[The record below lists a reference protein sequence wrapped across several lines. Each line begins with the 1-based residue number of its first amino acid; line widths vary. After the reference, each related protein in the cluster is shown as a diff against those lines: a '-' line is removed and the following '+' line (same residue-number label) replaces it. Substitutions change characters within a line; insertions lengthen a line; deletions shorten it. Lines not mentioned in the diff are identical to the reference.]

1 MNSDGW
7 CDIIHLL
14 WKEGKFIMRTQDKIA
29 VLIDA
34 ENVSKKYIKL
44 IMDEV
49 NEYGTPTYKRVYGDF
64 SNPSVSSWKDVLRT
78 YALTPVIQF
87 NYVKGKNASDS
98 AMIIDAMDI
107 LYSGNVNGFCLV
119 TSDSDFTKLA
129 NRLREAGML
138 VIGMGEQKTPTS
150 LVAACEQFKY
160 LDLLFAE
167 EEEEGE
173 FIECAEL
180 EVIDEQVI
188 ENEIQEDVDLTESQV
203 VTNEETEE
211 FCEISLIPTKEKIG
225 DEIRLIIE
233 QKSDEAGWINQS
245 EIGVLLSKRV
255 LGFDPRNYNF
265 KKLSQLIESYEF
277 LETKTVQNPKNELL
291 KIVYVKIK

>member
-1 MNSDGW
+1 M
-7 CDIIHLL
+7 
-14 WKEGKFIMRTQDKIA
+14 KRQDKIA

-49 NEYGTPTYKRVYGDF
+49 NEFGTPTYKRVYGDF
-64 SNPSVSSWKDVLRT
+64 SNPSVSSWKDVLST

-87 NYVKGKNASDS
+87 NYVKGKNSSDS

-138 VIGMGEQKTPTS
+138 VIGMGEKKTPTS

-167 EEEEGE
+167 EEEERG
-173 FIECAEL
+173 AEDNSIAD
-180 EVIDEQVI
+180 EAVEEQAIDEKVQGEVDVS
-188 ENEIQEDVDLTESQV
+188 ENQDTTDPETQDLCDMP
-203 VTNEETEE
+203 
-211 FCEISLIPTKEKIG
+211 FIPTQENIG
-225 DEIRLIIE
+225 DEIRTIIE

-245 EIGVLLSKRV
+245 EIGILLSKRV
-255 LGFDPRNYNF
+255 PGFDPRNYNF
-265 KKLSQLIESYEF
+265 KKLS
-277 LETKTVQNPKNELL
+277 
-291 KIVYVKIK
+291 

>member
-1 MNSDGW
+1 M
-7 CDIIHLL
+7 
-14 WKEGKFIMRTQDKIA
+14 KRQDKIA

-49 NEYGTPTYKRVYGDF
+49 NEFGTPTYKRVYGDF
-64 SNPSVSSWKDVLRT
+64 SNPSVSSWKDVLST

-87 NYVKGKNASDS
+87 NYVKGKNSSDS
-98 AMIIDAMDI
+98 AIIIDAMDI

-138 VIGMGEQKTPTS
+138 VIGMGEKKTPTS

-167 EEEEGE
+167 EEEERG
-173 FIECAEL
+173 AEDNSIAD
-180 EVIDEQVI
+180 EAVEEQAIDEKVQGEVDVS
-188 ENEIQEDVDLTESQV
+188 ENQDTTDPETQDLCDMP
-203 VTNEETEE
+203 
-211 FCEISLIPTKEKIG
+211 FIPTQENIG
-225 DEIRLIIE
+225 DEIRTIIE

-245 EIGVLLSKRV
+245 EIGILLSKRV
-255 LGFDPRNYNF
+255 PGFDPRNYNF
-265 KKLSQLIESYEF
+265 KKLSQLIESYDF
-277 LETKTVQNPKNELL
+277 LETKTIPNPKNDLL

>member
-1 MNSDGW
+1 M
-7 CDIIHLL
+7 
-14 WKEGKFIMRTQDKIA
+14 KVQDKIA

-34 ENVSKKYIKL
+34 ENVSKKYVKL
-44 IMDEV
+44 IMNEI

-78 YALTPVIQF
+78 YALTPIIQF
-87 NYVKGKNASDS
+87 NYVKGKNSSDS

-138 VIGMGEQKTPTS
+138 VIGMGEQKTPAS

-160 LDLLFAE
+160 LDLLYAE
-167 EEEEGE
+167 EEEEHVLVE
-173 FIECAEL
+173 KIVDETA
-180 EVIDEQVI
+180 DEQV
-188 ENEIQEDVDLTESQV
+188 
-203 VTNEETEE
+203 NEEKVQKDTETSE
-211 FCEISLIPTKEKIG
+211 DQAVIEKETENIYDVPLIPTKEKIG
-225 DEIRLIIE
+225 DEIKLIIE

-255 LGFDPRNYNF
+255 PGFDPRNYNF
-265 KKLSQLIESYEF
+265 QKLSQLIENYDF
-277 LETKTVQNPKNELL
+277 LETKTIPNPKNELL

>member
-1 MNSDGW
+1 M
-7 CDIIHLL
+7 
-14 WKEGKFIMRTQDKIA
+14 KRQDKIA

-49 NEYGTPTYKRVYGDF
+49 NEFGTPTYKRVYGDF
-64 SNPSVSSWKDVLRT
+64 SNPSVSSWKDVLST

-87 NYVKGKNASDS
+87 NYVKGKNSSDS
-98 AMIIDAMDI
+98 AIIIDAMDI

-138 VIGMGEQKTPTS
+138 VIGMGEKKTPTS

-167 EEEEGE
+167 EEEERG
-173 FIECAEL
+173 AEDNSIAD
-180 EVIDEQVI
+180 EAVEEQAIDEKVQGEVDVS
-188 ENEIQEDVDLTESQV
+188 ENQDTTDTETQDLCDMP
-203 VTNEETEE
+203 
-211 FCEISLIPTKEKIG
+211 FIPTQENIG
-225 DEIRLIIE
+225 DEIRTIIE

-245 EIGVLLSKRV
+245 EIGILLSKRV
-255 LGFDPRNYNF
+255 PGFDPRNYNF
-265 KKLSQLIESYEF
+265 KKLSQLIESYHF
-277 LETKTVQNPKNELL
+277 LETKTIPNPKNDLL

>member
-1 MNSDGW
+1 M
-7 CDIIHLL
+7 
-14 WKEGKFIMRTQDKIA
+14 KRQDKIA

-49 NEYGTPTYKRVYGDF
+49 NEFGTPTYKRVYGDF
-64 SNPSVSSWKDVLRT
+64 SNPSVSSWKDVLST

-87 NYVKGKNASDS
+87 NYVKGKNSSDS

-138 VIGMGEQKTPTS
+138 VIGMGEKKTPTS

-167 EEEEGE
+167 EEEERG
-173 FIECAEL
+173 AEDNSIAD
-180 EVIDEQVI
+180 EAVEEQAIDEKEQ
-188 ENEIQEDVDLTESQV
+188 DLCDMP
-203 VTNEETEE
+203 
-211 FCEISLIPTKEKIG
+211 FIPTQENIG
-225 DEIRLIIE
+225 DEIRTIIE

-245 EIGVLLSKRV
+245 EIGILLSKRV
-255 LGFDPRNYNF
+255 PGFDPRNYNF
-265 KKLSQLIESYEF
+265 KKLSQLIESYDF
-277 LETKTVQNPKNELL
+277 LKTKTIPNPKNDLL

>member
-1 MNSDGW
+1 M
-7 CDIIHLL
+7 
-14 WKEGKFIMRTQDKIA
+14 KRQDKIA

-49 NEYGTPTYKRVYGDF
+49 NEFGTPTYKRVYGDF
-64 SNPSVSSWKDVLRT
+64 SNPSVSSWKDVLST

-87 NYVKGKNASDS
+87 NYVKGKNSSDS

-138 VIGMGEQKTPTS
+138 VIGMGEKKTPTS

-167 EEEEGE
+167 EEEERG
-173 FIECAEL
+173 AEDNSIAD
-180 EVIDEQVI
+180 EAVEEQAIDEKAQ
-188 ENEIQEDVDLTESQV
+188 DLCDMP
-203 VTNEETEE
+203 
-211 FCEISLIPTKEKIG
+211 FIPTQENIG
-225 DEIRLIIE
+225 DEIRTIIE

-245 EIGVLLSKRV
+245 EIGILLSKRV
-255 LGFDPRNYNF
+255 PGFDPRNYNF
-265 KKLSQLIESYEF
+265 KKLSQLIESYDF
-277 LETKTVQNPKNELL
+277 LETKTIPNPKNDLL

>member
-1 MNSDGW
+1 M
-7 CDIIHLL
+7 
-14 WKEGKFIMRTQDKIA
+14 KRQDKIA

-49 NEYGTPTYKRVYGDF
+49 NEFGTPTYKRVYGDF
-64 SNPSVSSWKDVLRT
+64 SNPSVSSWKDVLST

-87 NYVKGKNASDS
+87 NYVKGKNSSDS

-138 VIGMGEQKTPTS
+138 VIGMGEKKTPTS

-167 EEEEGE
+167 EEEERW
-173 FIECAEL
+173 AEDNSIAD
-180 EVIDEQVI
+180 EAVEEQAIDEKEQ
-188 ENEIQEDVDLTESQV
+188 DLCDMP
-203 VTNEETEE
+203 
-211 FCEISLIPTKEKIG
+211 FIPTQENIG
-225 DEIRLIIE
+225 DEIRTIIE

-245 EIGVLLSKRV
+245 EIGILLSKRV
-255 LGFDPRNYNF
+255 PGFDPRNYNY
-265 KKLSQLIESYEF
+265 KKLSQLIESYDF
-277 LETKTVQNPKNELL
+277 LDTKTIPNPKNDLL

>member
-1 MNSDGW
+1 M
-7 CDIIHLL
+7 
-14 WKEGKFIMRTQDKIA
+14 KRQDKIA

-49 NEYGTPTYKRVYGDF
+49 NEFGTPTYKRVYGDF
-64 SNPSVSSWKDVLRT
+64 SNPSVSSWKDVLST

-87 NYVKGKNASDS
+87 NYVKGKNSSDS

-138 VIGMGEQKTPTS
+138 VIGMGEKKTPTS

-167 EEEEGE
+167 EEEERG
-173 FIECAEL
+173 AEDNSIAD
-180 EVIDEQVI
+180 EDVEEQAIDEKAQ
-188 ENEIQEDVDLTESQV
+188 DLCDMP
-203 VTNEETEE
+203 
-211 FCEISLIPTKEKIG
+211 FIPTQENIG
-225 DEIRLIIE
+225 DEIRTIIE

-245 EIGVLLSKRV
+245 EIGILLSKRV
-255 LGFDPRNYNF
+255 PGFDPRNYNF
-265 KKLSQLIESYEF
+265 KKLSQLIESYDF
-277 LETKTVQNPKNELL
+277 LETKTIPNPKNDLL

>member
-1 MNSDGW
+1 M
-7 CDIIHLL
+7 
-14 WKEGKFIMRTQDKIA
+14 KRQDKIA

-49 NEYGTPTYKRVYGDF
+49 NEFGTPTYKRVYGDF
-64 SNPSVSSWKDVLRT
+64 SNPSVSSWKDVLST

-87 NYVKGKNASDS
+87 NYVKGKNSSDS

-138 VIGMGEQKTPTS
+138 VIGMGEKKTLTS

-167 EEEEGE
+167 EEEERG
-173 FIECAEL
+173 AEDNSIAD
-180 EVIDEQVI
+180 EAVEEQAIDEKAQ
-188 ENEIQEDVDLTESQV
+188 DLCDMP
-203 VTNEETEE
+203 
-211 FCEISLIPTKEKIG
+211 FIPTQENIG
-225 DEIRLIIE
+225 DEIRTIIE

-245 EIGVLLSKRV
+245 EIGILLSKRV
-255 LGFDPRNYNF
+255 PGFDPRNYNF
-265 KKLSQLIESYEF
+265 KKLSQLIESYDF
-277 LETKTVQNPKNELL
+277 LETKTIPNPKNDLL

>member
-1 MNSDGW
+1 M
-7 CDIIHLL
+7 
-14 WKEGKFIMRTQDKIA
+14 KRQDKIA

-49 NEYGTPTYKRVYGDF
+49 NEFGTLTYKRVYGDF
-64 SNPSVSSWKDVLRT
+64 SNPSVSSWKDVLST

-87 NYVKGKNASDS
+87 NYVKGKNSSDS

-138 VIGMGEQKTPTS
+138 VIGMGEKKTPTS

-167 EEEEGE
+167 EAEECG
-173 FIECAEL
+173 AEDNSIAD
-180 EVIDEQVI
+180 EAVEEQAIDEKMQGEADVS
-188 ENEIQEDVDLTESQV
+188 ENQDTTDSETQDLCDMP
-203 VTNEETEE
+203 
-211 FCEISLIPTKEKIG
+211 FIPTQENIG
-225 DEIRLIIE
+225 DEIRTIIE

-245 EIGVLLSKRV
+245 EIGILLSKRV
-255 LGFDPRNYNF
+255 PGFDPRNYNF
-265 KKLSQLIESYEF
+265 KKLSQLIESYDF
-277 LETKTVQNPKNELL
+277 LETKTIPNPKNDLL

>member
-1 MNSDGW
+1 M
-7 CDIIHLL
+7 
-14 WKEGKFIMRTQDKIA
+14 KRQDKIA

-49 NEYGTPTYKRVYGDF
+49 NEFGTPTYKRVYGDF
-64 SNPSVSSWKDVLRT
+64 SNPSVSSWKDVLST
-78 YALTPVIQF
+78 YALTPVVQF
-87 NYVKGKNASDS
+87 NYVKGKNSSDS
-98 AMIIDAMDI
+98 AIIIDAMDI

-138 VIGMGEQKTPTS
+138 VIGMGEKKTPTS

-167 EEEEGE
+167 EEEERG
-173 FIECAEL
+173 AEDNSIAD
-180 EVIDEQVI
+180 EAVEEQAIDEKAQGEADVS
-188 ENEIQEDVDLTESQV
+188 ENQDTTDL
-203 VTNEETEE
+203 ETQDLCDMP
-211 FCEISLIPTKEKIG
+211 FIPTQENIG
-225 DEIRLIIE
+225 DEIRTIIE

-245 EIGVLLSKRV
+245 EIGILLSKRV
-255 LGFDPRNYNF
+255 PGFDPRNYNY
-265 KKLSQLIESYEF
+265 KKLSQLIESYDF
-277 LETKTVQNPKNELL
+277 LETKTIPNPKNDLL

>member
-1 MNSDGW
+1 M
-7 CDIIHLL
+7 
-14 WKEGKFIMRTQDKIA
+14 KRQDKIA

-49 NEYGTPTYKRVYGDF
+49 NEFGTPTYKRVYGDF
-64 SNPSVSSWKDVLRT
+64 SNPSVSSWKDVLST
-78 YALTPVIQF
+78 YALTPVILF
-87 NYVKGKNASDS
+87 NYVKGKNSSDS

-138 VIGMGEQKTPTS
+138 VIGMGEKKTLTS

-167 EEEEGE
+167 EEEERG
-173 FIECAEL
+173 AEDNSIAD
-180 EVIDEQVI
+180 EAVEEQAIDEKAQ
-188 ENEIQEDVDLTESQV
+188 DLCDMP
-203 VTNEETEE
+203 
-211 FCEISLIPTKEKIG
+211 FIPTQENIG
-225 DEIRLIIE
+225 DEIRTIIE

-245 EIGVLLSKRV
+245 EIGILLSKRV
-255 LGFDPRNYNF
+255 PGFDPRNYNF
-265 KKLSQLIESYEF
+265 KKLSQLIESYDF
-277 LETKTVQNPKNELL
+277 LETKTIPNPKNDLL

>member
-1 MNSDGW
+1 M
-7 CDIIHLL
+7 
-14 WKEGKFIMRTQDKIA
+14 KRQDKIA

-49 NEYGTPTYKRVYGDF
+49 NEFGTPTYKRVYGDF
-64 SNPSVSSWKDVLRT
+64 SNPSVSSWKDVLST

-87 NYVKGKNASDS
+87 NYVKGKNSSDS

-138 VIGMGEQKTPTS
+138 VIGMGEKKTPTS

-167 EEEEGE
+167 EEEERG
-173 FIECAEL
+173 AEDNSIAD
-180 EVIDEQVI
+180 EAVEEQAIDEKAQ
-188 ENEIQEDVDLTESQV
+188 DLCDMP
-203 VTNEETEE
+203 
-211 FCEISLIPTKEKIG
+211 FIPTQENIG
-225 DEIRLIIE
+225 DEIRTIIE

-245 EIGVLLSKRV
+245 EIGILLSKRV
-255 LGFDPRNYNF
+255 PGFDPRNYNF
-265 KKLSQLIESYEF
+265 KKLSQMIESYDF
-277 LETKTVQNPKNELL
+277 LETKTIPNPKNDLL

>member
-1 MNSDGW
+1 M
-7 CDIIHLL
+7 
-14 WKEGKFIMRTQDKIA
+14 KRQDKIA

-49 NEYGTPTYKRVYGDF
+49 NEFGTPTYKRVYGDF
-64 SNPSVSSWKDVLRT
+64 SNPSVSSWKDVLST

-87 NYVKGKNASDS
+87 NYVKGKNSSDS

-138 VIGMGEQKTPTS
+138 VIGMGEKKTPTS

-167 EEEEGE
+167 EEEERG
-173 FIECAEL
+173 AEDNSIAD
-180 EVIDEQVI
+180 EAVEEQAIDEKVQGETDVS
-188 ENEIQEDVDLTESQV
+188 ENQDPTDPETQDLCDMP
-203 VTNEETEE
+203 
-211 FCEISLIPTKEKIG
+211 FIPTQENIG
-225 DEIRLIIE
+225 DEIRTIIE

-245 EIGVLLSKRV
+245 EIGILLSKRV
-255 LGFDPRNYNF
+255 PGFDPRNYNF
-265 KKLSQLIESYEF
+265 KKLSQLIESYHF
-277 LETKTVQNPKNELL
+277 LETKTIPNPKNDLL

>member
-1 MNSDGW
+1 M
-7 CDIIHLL
+7 
-14 WKEGKFIMRTQDKIA
+14 KRQDKIA

-49 NEYGTPTYKRVYGDF
+49 NEFGTPTYKRVYGDF
-64 SNPSVSSWKDVLRT
+64 SNPSVSSWKDVLST

-87 NYVKGKNASDS
+87 NYVKGKNSSDS
-98 AMIIDAMDI
+98 AIIIDAMDI

-138 VIGMGEQKTPTS
+138 VIGMGEKKTPTS

-167 EEEEGE
+167 EEEERG
-173 FIECAEL
+173 AEDNSIAD
-180 EVIDEQVI
+180 EAVEEQAIDEKEQ
-188 ENEIQEDVDLTESQV
+188 DLCDMP
-203 VTNEETEE
+203 
-211 FCEISLIPTKEKIG
+211 FIPTQENIG
-225 DEIRLIIE
+225 DEIRTIIE

-245 EIGVLLSKRV
+245 EIGILLSKRV
-255 LGFDPRNYNF
+255 PGFDPRNYNY
-265 KKLSQLIESYEF
+265 KKLSQLIESYDF
-277 LETKTVQNPKNELL
+277 LETKTIPNPKNDLL

>member
-1 MNSDGW
+1 M
-7 CDIIHLL
+7 
-14 WKEGKFIMRTQDKIA
+14 KRQDKIA

-49 NEYGTPTYKRVYGDF
+49 NEFGTPTYKRVYGDF
-64 SNPSVSSWKDVLRT
+64 SNPSVSSWKDVLST

-87 NYVKGKNASDS
+87 NYVKGKNSSDS
-98 AMIIDAMDI
+98 AIIIDAMDI

-138 VIGMGEQKTPTS
+138 VIGMGEKKTPTS

-167 EEEEGE
+167 EEEERG
-173 FIECAEL
+173 AEDNSIAD
-180 EVIDEQVI
+180 EAVEEQAIDEKVQGEADVS
-188 ENEIQEDVDLTESQV
+188 ENQATTDPETQDLCDMP
-203 VTNEETEE
+203 
-211 FCEISLIPTKEKIG
+211 FIPTQENIG
-225 DEIRLIIE
+225 DEIRTIIE

-245 EIGVLLSKRV
+245 EIGILLSKRV
-255 LGFDPRNYNF
+255 PGFDPRNYNY
-265 KKLSQLIESYEF
+265 KKLSQLIESYDF
-277 LETKTVQNPKNELL
+277 LETKTIPNPKNDLL

>member
-1 MNSDGW
+1 M
-7 CDIIHLL
+7 
-14 WKEGKFIMRTQDKIA
+14 KRQDKIA

-49 NEYGTPTYKRVYGDF
+49 NEFGTPTYKRVYGDF
-64 SNPSVSSWKDVLRT
+64 SNPSVSSWKDVLST

-87 NYVKGKNASDS
+87 NYVKGKNSSDS

-138 VIGMGEQKTPTS
+138 VIGMGEKKTPTS

-167 EEEEGE
+167 EEEEHG
-173 FIECAEL
+173 AEDNSIAD
-180 EVIDEQVI
+180 EAVEEQAIDEKAQ
-188 ENEIQEDVDLTESQV
+188 DLCDMP
-203 VTNEETEE
+203 
-211 FCEISLIPTKEKIG
+211 FIPTQENIG
-225 DEIRLIIE
+225 DEIRTIIE

-245 EIGVLLSKRV
+245 EIGILLSKRV
-255 LGFDPRNYNF
+255 PGFDPRNYNF
-265 KKLSQLIESYEF
+265 KKLSQLIESYDF
-277 LETKTVQNPKNELL
+277 LETKTIPNPKNDLL